1 MKIKLY
7 SLKAG
12 KAELSQ
18 EITVKKGR
26 ITDPSQIQIAIAS
39 YQDLCNSK
47 SLIEYT
53 YDIGLIPLS
62 YEKINTIMD
71 YQFLLEER
79 KDRKD
84 AQVAYARLNFLQRI
98 RFSTQFNNCWLQKN
112 ENVMWLINIA
122 VAALAV

>member
-26 ITDPSQIQIAIAS
+26 ITNPSQMQTAIAS

-47 SLIEYT
+47 LLIEYT
-53 YDIGLIPLS
+53 YDKGLIPLS
-62 YEKINTIMD
+62 SEKFNTIIY

-79 KDRKD
+79 IDRKD
-84 AQVAYARLNFLQRI
+84 AQVAYARLNFL
-98 RFSTQFNNCWLQKN
+98 
-112 ENVMWLINIA
+112 
-122 VAALAV
+122 